1 MEDSESFKAAFSSE
15 ERENDNP
22 PLDDDDHRSNPESE
36 APKSQARQPPPAD
49 PHLVND
55 LYRELKHVVDS
66 TAKFEAFSTEQT
78 WESAMVLVRYGIK
91 SLESFRTTDDQARKY
106 LFEDLRKTEKLSFRE
121 IALILKLN
129 KHIPPNDQKTSE
141 KEHTLY
147 RA

>member
-1 MEDSESFKAAFSSE
+1 
-15 ERENDNP
+15 
-22 PLDDDDHRSNPESE
+22 
-36 APKSQARQPPPAD
+36 
-49 PHLVND
+49 
-55 LYRELKHVVDS
+55 
-66 TAKFEAFSTEQT
+66 
-78 WESAMVLVRYGIK
+78 MVLVRYGIK